1 MTQPHIH
8 RKGPRIV
15 KRPLT
20 VAPSVVYK
28 PLHFTVP
35 VRAWFGEHW
44 RPSIDWKATINT
56 ATSNRQRGLDS
67 GAWWAVGTLGGIA
80 GTPKDSRPLKWMVG
94 GV

>member
-8 RKGPRIV
+8 RKGPGI
-15 KRPLT
+15 KRRFQGVPT
-20 VAPSVVYK
+20 EYK

-44 RPSIDWKATINT
+44 RPSIDWKAIINT

-80 GTPKDSRPLKWMVG
+80 GTPKDSRPLGWMA
-94 GV
+94 